1 MICHRSLISY
11 RLSLIASRIICNTP
25 KRLVMVHILESWGE
39 LTREKT
45 ILWFL
50 LYAVANR
57 DLMALMPGLQITLI
71 SLRAQAQGQLL
82 QPFLQP
88 HIHFLVL
95 QMDPQQIVLAKQKIS
110 SSSTLS
116 MARKYLQRK
125 KTLFKPG
132 TLRLCE
138 WERKKQEERN
148 ILIQINFLVVD
159 SKSESF
165 LDGLKHLI
173 VQGVEKVL
181 EYKYRPSRLSEKVDE
196 QLGKIRLADTLTN
209 VLVPAYD
216 IQHLKLVTFSS
227 HQVINFFTW
236 SSISI
241 HSSHICIFHSIR
253 LWAYNAGFKSLLHD
267 HLMQTWRLSCV
278 L

>member
-88 HIHFLVL
+88 HIHFLML

-110 SSSTLS
+110 RSSTLS

-181 EYKYRPSRLSEKVDE
+181 EYKYRPSSLSEKVDE